1 MGRLFTLEPFE
12 KIIASTISLREPHPV
27 ASYFVEKI
35 WLDLAGHSEFAL
47 RFASLWFGVLAVAL
61 LYRLGRRLGLGW
73 AASTLAAALLALS
86 PYAIWHSQDARMYSM
101 SLALT
106 TASTLLMLEALARR
120 RLIVWLG
127 YIGVTWLA
135 LHTHYYAAYVIVAQ
149 NVFVIGRAI
158 WARAERRNLLPWLAA
173 QAVTGLLYLPWLL
186 AARATLTG
194 YGGNGDSPA
203 FLSMWVRSLSVFAA
217 GESVPGDQRPVLAL
231 LAALLV
237 LIGAARLALAGPTG
251 RRTLWLLALYL
262 GLPLLATWLGALS
275 RPIFN
280 ERYLVAALP
289 AFFLLI
295 AAAISVPQEVRDAE
309 AGRGTTRWRA
319 GLSYAAAAL
328 LIMLVVGAGLS
339 LVRHYDDPAY
349 SKTHGWRNLAAVL
362 ERYSAAWPSDKAT
375 TVQTFPDPTLWYY
388 YAGPAERLVLP
399 PAANSAEGAAREVAA
414 LAAKDVQRV
423 VIAAQE
429 NPIWDAHGVASTS
442 VAQGGYEL
450 LSETPVGGWQ
460 VQVFGRPPRSLPPVD
475 VGFVNPLGAAGVRLT
490 GAAVPVERLIPGDV
504 LPVYLRWAGDA
515 GALGGAE
522 KLTLQLLDA
531 GGKLVAQTDRP
542 FGAAQLGG
550 QPSGTSIALPRYL
563 PPGAYRLIAALYDP
577 SKPNAPRW
585 KTSAG
590 ADHVELAVLPVVEEP
605 GLR

>member
-1 MGRLFTLEPFE
+1 MIF
-12 KIIASTISLREPHPV
+12 
-27 ASYFVEKI
+27 
-35 WLDLAGHSEFAL
+35 
-47 RFASLWFGVLAVAL
+47 
-61 LYRLGRRLGLGW
+61 
-73 AASTLAAALLALS
+73 
-86 PYAIWHSQDARMYSM
+86 
-101 SLALT
+101 
-106 TASTLLMLEALARR
+106 
-120 RLIVWLG
+120 WLG

-149 NVFVIGRAI
+149 NIFVIGRAI

-173 QAVTGLLYLPWLL
+173 QTVTGLLYLPWLL
-186 AARATLTG
+186 MARATLTG

-237 LIGAARLALAGPTG
+237 LIGVARLALAGPTG

-295 AAAISVPQEVRDAE
+295 AAAVSVPQEVRDAE
-309 AGRGTTRWRA
+309 AGGREARWRA
-319 GLSYAAAAL
+319 GLGYAAAAL

-339 LVRHYDDPAY
+339 LVRHYDDPTY
-349 SKTHGWRNLAAVL
+349 SKTHGWRNLATVL

-475 VGFVNPLGAAGVRLT
+475 VEFRQPAGRGRRAADRRRRPGRAADPGRCAAGLSALDGRR
-490 GAAVPVERLIPGDV
+490 GA
-504 LPVYLRWAGDA
+504 RWAGPRSSRCSSWMPA
-515 GALGGAE
+515 ASSWRRPI
-522 KLTLQLLDA
+522 
-531 GGKLVAQTDRP
+531 DRSAP
-542 FGAAQLGG
+542 
-550 QPSGTSIALPRYL
+550 PSSASRSSGDQHRA
-563 PPGAYRLIAALYDP
+563 AALSVARRIP
-577 SKPNAPRW
+577 
-585 KTSAG
+585 
-590 ADHVELAVLPVVEEP
+590 ADRRAV
-605 GLR
+605 

>member
-1 MGRLFTLEPFE
+1 M
-12 KIIASTISLREPHPV
+12 
-27 ASYFVEKI
+27 
-35 WLDLAGHSEFAL
+35 
-47 RFASLWFGVLAVAL
+47 
-61 LYRLGRRLGLGW
+61 
-73 AASTLAAALLALS
+73 
-86 PYAIWHSQDARMYSM
+86 
-101 SLALT
+101 
-106 TASTLLMLEALARR
+106 
-120 RLIVWLG
+120 
-127 YIGVTWLA
+127 
-135 LHTHYYAAYVIVAQ
+135 
-149 NVFVIGRAI
+149 
-158 WARAERRNLLPWLAA
+158 
-173 QAVTGLLYLPWLL
+173 
-186 AARATLTG
+186 
-194 YGGNGDSPA
+194 
-203 FLSMWVRSLSVFAA
+203 
-217 GESVPGDQRPVLAL
+217 
-231 LAALLV
+231 
-237 LIGAARLALAGPTG
+237 
-251 RRTLWLLALYL
+251 
-262 GLPLLATWLGALS
+262 
-275 RPIFN
+275 
-280 ERYLVAALP
+280 
-289 AFFLLI
+289 
-295 AAAISVPQEVRDAE
+295 E

-475 VGFVNPLGAAGVRLT
+475 VGFVNPQGAAGVRLT

-515 GALGGAE
+515 GALSGAE

-542 FGAAQLGG
+542 FGAAQLGE

-590 ADHVELAVLPVVEEP
+590 ADHVELAVLPAVEEP